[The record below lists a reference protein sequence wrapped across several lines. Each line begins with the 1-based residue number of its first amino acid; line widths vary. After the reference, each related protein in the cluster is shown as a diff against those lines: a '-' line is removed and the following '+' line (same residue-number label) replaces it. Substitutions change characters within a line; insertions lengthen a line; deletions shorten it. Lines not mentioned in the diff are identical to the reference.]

1 MPELRNRLS
10 QALVTAGDEL
20 AKRLVESGQWD
31 LVDGSAP
38 EVKKRAPRKVTPAA
52 ESKE

>member
-10 QALVTAGDEL
+10 QAVVTAGDEL
-20 AKRLVESGQWD
+20 AKKLVDSGQWD

-38 EVKKRAPRKVTPAA
+38 APKKRVPRKVAP
-52 ESKE
+52 ESEV